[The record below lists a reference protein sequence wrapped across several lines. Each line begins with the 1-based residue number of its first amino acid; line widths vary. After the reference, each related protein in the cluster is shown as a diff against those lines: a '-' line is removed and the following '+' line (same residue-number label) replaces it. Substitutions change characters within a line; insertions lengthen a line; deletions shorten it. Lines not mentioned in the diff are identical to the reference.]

1 MAQSISKFMSHTTN
15 TLLEAEAREHA
26 GTAHSKRLRANHQL
40 PAIIFG
46 NNKAS
51 VAICLPEKNTELL
64 HRNKKLLGHIV
75 DINLNGKKE
84 AVLVRSVQ
92 KHPLKDSVLHIDM
105 ERISKTKK
113 ITTDLAIEYRGE
125 QHAPA
130 AKEGGQII
138 HFISSISIECLPDD
152 LPDHI
157 IIDVSKLTLDQT
169 LHFSDLTLPK
179 GVSLSQ
185 TVDETHN
192 PPVCVF
198 HLPKIQEDSDV
209 NEPITDTNTTEE
221 TGDTLDNEQASD
233 EEDHA
238 Q

>member
-1 MAQSISKFMSHTTN
+1 MPHTTN
-15 TLLEAEAREHA
+15 TTLEAEARENA
-26 GTAHSKRLRANHQL
+26 GTAHSKRLRANHKL

-46 NNKAS
+46 NKKAS

-64 HRNKKLLGHIV
+64 HRNKKLLGHII
-75 DINLNGKKE
+75 DINLNGKQE

-92 KHPLKDSVLHIDM
+92 RHPLKDSVLHIDM
-105 ERISKTKK
+105 ERINKTKK

-125 QHAPA
+125 QGAPA

-157 IIDVSKLTLDQT
+157 IIDVSTLTLDQT

-179 GVSLSQ
+179 GVALSQ
-185 TVDETHN
+185 TIDETHN

-198 HLPKIQEDSDV
+198 HLPKIQEESDV
-209 NEPITDTNTTEE
+209 DEPVAYTNTTEE
-221 TGDTLDNEQASD
+221 PDDTLDSENASD
-233 EEDHA
+233 TEDRT

>member
-1 MAQSISKFMSHTTN
+1 MSNTTN
-15 TLLEAEAREHA
+15 TILEAESREHA
-26 GTAHSKRLRANHQL
+26 GTAHSKRLRANHKL

-46 NNKAS
+46 NKKAS

-64 HRNKKLLGHIV
+64 HRNKKLLGHII

-92 KHPLKDSVLHIDM
+92 RHPLKDSVLHIDM

-125 QHAPA
+125 QDAPA

-157 IIDVSKLTLDQT
+157 IIDVSNLTLDQT
-169 LHFSDLTLPK
+169 LHFSDLILPK

-198 HLPKIQEDSDV
+198 HLPKIQEDNDV
-209 NEPITDTNTTEE
+209 DEPVADTNLTEE
-221 TGDTLDNEQASD
+221 TSDTLDDENASAD
-233 EEDHA
+233 EGST